1 MLKLP
6 SSFKVEEVPNHLFN
20 VHNIN
25 SISKKYPELRQ
36 KSKAP
41 TFALT
46 FQGTSHTLVK
56 NIGFTQEEAEEI
68 EQNYHKLYEVSDQ
81 WVQDRIKQAAKDGY
95 AEAAFGLKIRVPL
108 LKQVLYGSSS
118 MPPAAA
124 AEARTLGNA
133 ISGQSYGLLN
143 NRAANEFMQKV
154 WASRHRYDV
163 LPCAQIHDAQY
174 YLVRDD
180 IEVVEWVNRELIKS
194 MQWQELPEIQHDQVK
209 LGAALDLFYNGWHQ
223 PITLPNNAS
232 IMEIL
237 KLAKEGA
244 AEYDKVTY

>member
-143 NRAANEFMQKV
+143 NRAAIEFQAKV
-154 WASRHRYDV
+154 WTSKYRYDV
-163 LPCAQIHDAQY
+163 FLVALVHDAC
-174 YLVRDD
+174 YLIMRDD
-180 IEVVEWVNRELIKS
+180 LEVVEWVNRELIKS

-209 LGAALDLFYNGWHQ
+209 LGAALDLFWPDWAH
-223 PITLPNNAS
+223 PITLPNGADQET
-232 IMEIL
+232 IKKLCQEAQAEL
-237 KLAKEGA
+237 KQA
-244 AEYDKVTY
+244 A